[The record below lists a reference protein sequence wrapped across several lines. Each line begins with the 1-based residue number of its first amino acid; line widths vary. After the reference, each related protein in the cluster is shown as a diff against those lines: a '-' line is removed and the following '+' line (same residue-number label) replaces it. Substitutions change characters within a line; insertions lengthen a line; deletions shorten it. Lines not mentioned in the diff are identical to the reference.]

1 VCKSL
6 AVPLDRRGDARDVC
20 CVETNSNDVHAS
32 QA

>member
-6 AVPLDRRGDARDVC
+6 AVPLNRGGYARDVC
-20 CVETNSNDVHAS
+20 RVEAHSDDVHAS

>member
-6 AVPLDRRGDARDVC
+6 AVPLDRGGYARDIC
-20 CVETNSNDVHAS
+20 CVETDSNDVHAS